1 MGRIELPAGHS
12 LSDAVTT
19 IVQPTAIRLDKKSRL
34 LAIAWSDGSNSEY
47 AWDAL
52 REGCPCALCRS
63 SEDSN
68 ARSSPFVFDL
78 TPVQAYELEQVE
90 LVGNYALKLVW
101 NDGHSS
107 GIYTWD
113 YLHLMSSR

>member
-1 MGRIELPAGHS
+1 MGRIKLPAGHS
-12 LSDAVTT
+12 LSDVVST
-19 IVQPTAIRLDKKSRL
+19 IVHPTAIRLDKKSRL
-34 LAIAWSDGSNSEY
+34 LAIAWSDGNNSEY

-52 REGCPCALCRS
+52 REGCPCAGCRS
-63 SEDSN
+63 TEDSS
-68 ARSSPFVFDL
+68 ASPNLFVFDL
-78 TPVQAYELEQVE
+78 TPVQAYELEQIEV
-90 LVGNYALKLVW
+90 VGNYALKLVW